1 MNWEYQQINYSFNQI
16 MIKINFKKVFAK
28 SLIVLGIIG
37 STPVFIGAWWC
48 LMMGIMLAWLGK
60 VFLEEC

>member
-1 MNWEYQQINYSFNQI
+1 MIN
-16 MIKINFKKVFAK
+16 INFKKVFAK